1 MMAVEEP
8 LFTPAE
14 QKFLKYAFALG
25 CPEQTRDLLLSLARR
40 VAYARFVHPEFG
52 GAEAVLSEAVELKE
66 AAGNARRVREE
77 ALDVMATCIRLANF
91 ESMAEWKS

>member
-8 LFTPAE
+8 LFTLAE

-25 CPEQTRDLLLSLARR
+25 CPEQTRDVLLSLARR

-52 GAEAVLSEAVELKE
+52 GAETVLAEAMELKD
-66 AAGNARRVREE
+66 AAGNGRREREE
-77 ALDVMATCIRLANF
+77 ALDVAATCVRLLNG
-91 ESMAEWKS
+91 EK

>member
-8 LFTPAE
+8 LFTLAE

-25 CPEQTRDLLLSLARR
+25 CPEQTRDVLLSLARR

-52 GAEAVLSEAVELKE
+52 GAETVLAEAMELKD
-66 AAGNARRVREE
+66 AAGNARREREE
-77 ALDVMATCIRLANF
+77 ALDVAATCVRLLNG
-91 ESMAEWKS
+91 EK